1 MTKEDTYNIATGLFV
16 SGASTFAVDASPFNK
31 IYAVVIA
38 AGTDNASQVQ
48 FKQGN
53 TTARLESESVAITGS
68 PLAIT
73 GDGVFDITITDFE
86 GDFGIIKP
94 ANLTATV
101 GTLKIQVKT

>member
-1 MTKEDTYNIATGLFV
+1 MYV
-16 SGASTFAVDASPFNK
+16 
-31 IYAVVIA
+31 VVIA
-38 AGTDNASQVQ
+38 SGTNNASEVQ

-53 TTARLESESVAITGS
+53 TNSRSESESIAITGS
-68 PLAIT
+68 PLAIS

-86 GDFGIIKP
+86 GDFGIVKP